1 MYVYYLENF
10 FFFTTKH
17 FPFSRRDA
25 DDMAA
30 RAPFSSASGQI
41 AEVSLSLSCYFFFL
55 VFLSFLIF
63 MYQDQHLVWTAAAGV
78 CPTLVVF
85 AS

>member
-10 FFFTTKH
+10 FFSQRNTFH
-17 FPFSRRDA
+17 FRGAMLMIWRRE
-25 DDMAA
+25 
-30 RAPFSSASGQI
+30 RPSLPLPVKLRKSP
-41 AEVSLSLSCYFFFL
+41 SLSLGIFFL